1 MAWPDVYYSSNTHG
15 VDHEKIA
22 FAYCPRR
29 HAFVRLRLFRHGRGR
44 GYFRLGQWLGQWNKN
59 WNIGVGY
66 RLLYQIRGVG
76 PDNIIFVVGDSF
88 SIKAEGTD
96 EALAA
101 LRYKLDDGAIRIG
114 RTKGKW
120 FGEGAKPAT
129 ITITAPFLSQASLA
143 GSGNFAADT
152 MDAEELDLE
161 IAGSGS
167 IKVGALTGRKLE
179 TNIAGSGE
187 AFLAGKVDKAKYSI
201 AGAGTVDAA
210 KLVSTDAEVN
220 IAGSGDL
227 KLNATG
233 TVDVS
238 IAGSGDVDVTGGAK
252 CTTSK
257 MGSGN
262 VNCS

>member
-1 MAWPDVYYSSNTHG
+1 MKKSLLFIALAALPLSACGYSVMDAAEDISGSDNG
-15 VDHEKIA
+15 LANGSKIETTASTTGA
-22 FAYCPRR
+22 FTK
-29 HAFVRLRLFRHGRGR
+29 VEG
-44 GYFRLGQWLGQWNKN
+44 
-59 WNIGVGY
+59 I
-66 RLLYQIRGVG
+66 G
-76 PDNIIFVVGDSF
+76 PDNIVFVVGDSF
-88 SIKAEGTD
+88 TIKAEGTP
-96 EALAA
+96 EAVET

-114 RTKGKW
+114 RAKGKW

-129 ITITAPFLSQASLA
+129 ITITAPFLSKASLA

-152 MDAEELDLE
+152 MEADELDLE

-167 IKVGALTGRKLE
+167 IKVGTLSGRKLE

-187 AFLAGKVDKAKYSI
+187 AILAGKVEKAKYSI
-201 AGAGTVDAA
+201 AGAGEVNAT
-210 KLVSTDAEVN
+210 KLVSTDAEVS

-233 TVDVS
+233 TVDVA

>member
-1 MAWPDVYYSSNTHG
+1 MKKSFLFIALAALPLSACGYSVMDAAEDISGSDNG
-15 VDHEKIA
+15 LANGSKIGTTASTIGA
-22 FAYCPRR
+22 FTK
-29 HAFVRLRLFRHGRGR
+29 VEG
-44 GYFRLGQWLGQWNKN
+44 
-59 WNIGVGY
+59 I
-66 RLLYQIRGVG
+66 G

-88 SIKAEGTD
+88 TIKAEGTS
-96 EALAA
+96 ESVET

-129 ITITAPFLSQASLA
+129 ITITAPFLSKASLA

-152 MDAEELDLE
+152 MEADELDLE

-167 IKVGALTGRKLE
+167 IKVGTLSGRKLE

-187 AFLAGKVDKAKYSI
+187 AILAGKVEKAKYSI
-201 AGAGTVDAA
+201 AGAGAVNAA
-210 KLVSTDAEVN
+210 KLVSTDAEVS

-233 TVDVS
+233 TVDVA

>member
-1 MAWPDVYYSSNTHG
+1 MKKSLLLIALAALPLSACGYSIMDAAEDISGSDNGLANGT
-15 VDHEKIA
+15 KIGTSA
-22 FAYCPRR
+22 STTGSFTK
-29 HAFVRLRLFRHGRGR
+29 VE
-44 GYFRLGQWLGQWNKN
+44 
-59 WNIGVGY
+59 
-66 RLLYQIRGVG
+66 GVG

-88 SIKAEGTD
+88 SIKAEGTK
-96 EALAA
+96 EAVAA

-152 MDAEELDLE
+152 MAADEMDLE

-167 IKVGALTGRKLE
+167 IKIGTLTGRKLE

-201 AGAGTVDAA
+201 AGAGTVDATR
-210 KLVSTDAEVN
+210 LESIDAEVA

>member
-1 MAWPDVYYSSNTHG
+1 MHKSLFVIALAALPLSACGYSVMDAAEDISGSDNG
-15 VDHEKIA
+15 LANGSKIGTA
-22 FAYCPRR
+22 ASATGSFTK
-29 HAFVRLRLFRHGRGR
+29 VEG
-44 GYFRLGQWLGQWNKN
+44 
-59 WNIGVGY
+59 I
-66 RLLYQIRGVG
+66 G

-88 SIKAEGTD
+88 SIKAEGSE
-96 EALAA
+96 EAVAA

-129 ITITAPFLSQASLA
+129 ITITAPFLSEASLA
-143 GSGNFAADT
+143 GSGDFSADK
-152 MDAEELDLE
+152 MDAETLDLE

-167 IKVGALTGRKLE
+167 IKVGTLTGRKLE

-187 AFLAGKVDKAKYSI
+187 AFLAGKVEKAKYSI

-210 KLVSTDAEVN
+210 KLVSTDAEVS

>member
-1 MAWPDVYYSSNTHG
+1 MKKSLLLIALATLPLSACGYSVMDAAEDISGSDNGLANGT
-15 VDHEKIA
+15 KIGTSVSTTGS
-22 FAYCPRR
+22 FTE
-29 HAFVRLRLFRHGRGR
+29 VEG
-44 GYFRLGQWLGQWNKN
+44 
-59 WNIGVGY
+59 I
-66 RLLYQIRGVG
+66 G
-76 PDNIIFVVGDSF
+76 PDNIVFVVGDSF

-96 EALAA
+96 EAVAA
-101 LRYKLDDGAIRIG
+101 LRYKLDEGTIRVG

-129 ITITAPFLSQASLA
+129 ITITAPFLSKASLA

-167 IKVGALTGRKLE
+167 IKIGTLTGRKLE

-210 KLVSTDAEVN
+210 KLVSTDAEVD